1 MTKKPYTT
9 WKVGD
14 TEYKLKLTT
23 ATVCKLEEN
32 LGVNILKIFNFS
44 DDMPIPPLKTMLYI
58 IHGAIIKY
66 HHGLKYSD
74 VIDIFDTWLEDDDNN
89 NQMTLLT
96 EVLFP
101 LLQDSGFIP
110 KTETKLK
117 TIDELEAQGL

>member
-32 LGVNILKIFNFS
+32 LGVNIIKIFNFN

-58 IHGAIIKY
+58 VHGALLKY
-66 HHGLKYSD
+66 QHGLKYED
-74 VIDIFDTWLEDDDNN
+74 VLNIFDEWLDDSEDN

-96 EVLFP
+96 DVLFP

-110 KTETKLK
+110 KTGAGLK